1 MQLRKL
7 RATATTHAYDK
18 ALISISQLDDAVK
31 ALALSRQ
38 ELQTCGHNIS
48 KRAFT
53 SSSSSLGA
61 TRKRGRKTKVHDA
74 KCIELVKMQLQKY
87 LKESDRIVVIGR
99 SADRIGCSQ
108 ASHQKEVS
116 NLHGRVGAAQSY
128 VLDSVSPYSRNPF
141 PPCQEPQ
148 ATHRLLKSLQTSSTQ
163 IVASSLVC
171 HEECSREAGSHLA
184 EVFLLLRCFGCH
196 SAQKNRIRISV
207 LICPAFT
214 RMSTE
219 LRWT

>member
-1 MQLRKL
+1 M
-7 RATATTHAYDK
+7 
-18 ALISISQLDDAVK
+18 
-31 ALALSRQ
+31 SRQ
-38 ELQTCGHNIS
+38 ELQTCGYNIS

-53 SSSSSLGA
+53 PSSSSLGA

-87 LKESDRIVVIGR
+87 LKESDRIVAIGQL
-99 SADRIGCSQ
+99 ADRIGCSQ

-128 VLDSVSPYSRNPF
+128 VLDSVSPYSQNPF

-148 ATHRLLKSLQTSSTQ
+148 ATHRPLQSLQTSSTQ

-171 HEECSREAGSHLA
+171 HEENAREKLEATWPKYFSTFDA
-184 EVFLLLRCFGCH
+184 SDVIQRKKQDKDQFPYF
-196 SAQKNRIRISV
+196 S
-207 LICPAFT
+207 AFT